1 MSRDDALSMLKLAKN
16 VRDYFS
22 GMRQRAH
29 DLTQLTSP
37 ADEPG
42 SNGYNKLLVNRGE
55 PKGTF
60 VLGEEQVNQE
70 YTYAK
75 ELVHRLEEALGIT
88 EASDEQ
94 ATTDVTNA
102 GEQGGGFAG

>member
-1 MSRDDALSMLKLAKN
+1 MSRDDALSMLKLAKT
-16 VRDYFS
+16 VRDYFRK
-22 GMRQRAH
+22 MRQRAYN
-29 DLTQLTSP
+29 LTQLTSP
-37 ADEPG
+37 ANEPG

-70 YTYAK
+70 YAYAK
-75 ELVHRLEEALGIT
+75 ELVHRLEKALGIT

-94 ATTDVTNA
+94 ATSDVKDA
-102 GEQGGGFAG
+102 GTQGGGFAV